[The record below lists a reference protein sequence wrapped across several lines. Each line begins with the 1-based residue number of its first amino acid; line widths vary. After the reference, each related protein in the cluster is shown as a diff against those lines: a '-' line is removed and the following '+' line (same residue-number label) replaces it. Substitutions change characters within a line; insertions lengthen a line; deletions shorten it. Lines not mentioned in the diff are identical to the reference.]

1 MPKRS
6 VPSSATARPVTRP
19 AARPVVRPI
28 TPHLFAPTPGRP
40 LRAKHS
46 TLAADTRVEPHSHP
60 WAQLAWSAT
69 GVLRLT
75 ADRGTYLVPP
85 SRAVWVPPGVEHA
98 ITVVETAELRTL
110 YLHQPA
116 GHCGPL
122 APASAEG
129 GARRSS
135 GNPAEDG
142 TRRSAGADPAD
153 WQHCRVLEVSEL
165 LRALMLAL
173 PSAPDDG
180 APPSPAELE
189 RERLIAPLLADE
201 LKRAPRVPLG
211 VALPQDKR
219 LRGLCEAVLDD
230 PTRHDT
236 LGAWV
241 RDIGASERTVA
252 RLFRDELG
260 TSFGQWRQQV
270 LLARAL
276 TLAARKRPMSEIAA
290 ELGYASPSAFSAM
303 VRRSLGAPP
312 SRFFASAA

>member
-1 MPKRS
+1 MPTRS
-6 VPSSATARPVTRP
+6 APAVPPR
-19 AARPVVRPI
+19 AAPRTGRILVGPRSPQ
-28 TPHLFAPTPGRP
+28 LFAPTPERP

-46 TLAADTRVEPHSHP
+46 QLAADTQVEPHSHP

-75 ADRGTYLVPP
+75 TRGGTYLVPP
-85 SRAVWVPPGVEHA
+85 SRALWIPPGVEHA
-98 ITVVETAELRTL
+98 VTVVEDAELCTL
-110 YLHQPA
+110 YLHQRP
-116 GHCGPL
+116 GCCGP
-122 APASAEG
+122 
-129 GARRSS
+129 GARR
-135 GNPAEDG
+135 G
-142 TRRSAGADPAD
+142 TGEA
-153 WQHCRVLEVSEL
+153 WLQCRVLEVSDL

-173 PSAPDDG
+173 PAAPDA
-180 APPSPAELE
+180 APPLPAGELE
-189 RERLIAPLLADE
+189 REKWIAPLLADE
-201 LKRAPRVPLG
+201 LRRAAPVPLG
-211 VALPQDKR
+211 VPMPEDKR
-219 LRGLCEAVLDD
+219 LRALCEAVLDD
-230 PTRHDT
+230 PTRHDS

-276 TLAARKRPMSEIAA
+276 TLAAKKRPMSEIAA

-312 SRFFASAA
+312 SRFFASA

>member
-1 MPKRS
+1 MPKQA
-6 VPSSATARPVTRP
+6 SSAKSRLNRVTA
-19 AARPVVRPI
+19 A
-28 TPHLFAPTPGRP
+28 TPHLYAPTAERP

-46 TLAADTRVEPHSHP
+46 RLAEDTHVEPHRHA

-75 ADRGTYLVPP
+75 TDGGTYLVPP
-85 SRAVWVPPGVEHA
+85 SRAVWIPPGVEHA
-98 ITVVETAELRTL
+98 VTVVESADLCTL
-110 YLHQPA
+110 YLHQRP
-116 GHCGPL
+116 GCCGP
-122 APASAEG
+122 
-129 GARRSS
+129 GARK
-135 GNPAEDG
+135 A
-142 TRRSAGADPAD
+142 AGSD
-153 WQHCRVLEVSEL
+153 WQQCRVLEVSEL

-173 PSAPDDG
+173 PSAPDG
-180 APPSPAELE
+180 AAPPSPTELE
-189 RERLIAPLLADE
+189 REKLVAPLLADE
-201 LKRAPRVPLG
+201 LKRAAPVPLG
-211 VALPQDKR
+211 VAMPADKR
-219 LRGLCEAVLDD
+219 LRALCEAVLAA

-241 RDIGASERTVA
+241 RDIGASERTIA

-276 TLAARKRPMSEIAA
+276 TLAAKKRPMSEIAA

-312 SRFFASAA
+312 SRLFGTQA

>member
-1 MPKRS
+1 MPKPASPARS
-6 VPSSATARPVTRP
+6 RLKRVTAS
-19 AARPVVRPI
+19 
-28 TPHLFAPTPGRP
+28 TPHLYAPTAERP

-46 TLAADTRVEPHSHP
+46 RLAEDTHVEPHRHA

-75 ADRGTYLVPP
+75 TGNGTYLVPP
-85 SRAVWVPPGVEHA
+85 SRAVWIPPGVEHA
-98 ITVVETAELRTL
+98 VTVVESAELCTL
-110 YLHQPA
+110 YLHQRP
-116 GHCGPL
+116 GCCGP
-122 APASAEG
+122 
-129 GARRSS
+129 GARKAAQTELR
-135 GNPAEDG
+135 
-142 TRRSAGADPAD
+142 D

-173 PSAPDDG
+173 PSAPDG
-180 APPSPAELE
+180 ATPPSPAELE
-189 RERLIAPLLADE
+189 RERLVAPLLADE
-201 LKRAPRVPLG
+201 LKRAAPVPLG
-211 VALPQDKR
+211 VAMPADKR
-219 LRGLCEAVLDD
+219 LRALCEAVLAA

-241 RDIGASERTVA
+241 RDIGASERTIA

-276 TLAARKRPMSEIAA
+276 TLAAKKRPMSEIAA

-303 VRRSLGAPP
+303 VRRTLGATPRRLFGAV
-312 SRFFASAA
+312 S

>member
-1 MPKRS
+1 MPKRLAALRLTVQS
-6 VPSSATARPVTRP
+6 ITAHFFEPTRE
-19 AARPVVRPI
+19 
-28 TPHLFAPTPGRP
+28 RP

-46 TLAADTRVEPHSHP
+46 TLEADTRVEPHSHP

-75 ADRGTYLVPP
+75 AERGTYLVPP

-98 ITVVETAELRTL
+98 VTVVETAELRTL
-110 YLHQPA
+110 YLHERA
-116 GHCGPL
+116 
-122 APASAEG
+122 APATARCGDGMSKG
-129 GARRSS
+129 IDLSTTTGPGKGAGSRT
-135 GNPAEDG
+135 AA
-142 TRRSAGADPAD
+142 AGPND

-173 PSAPDDG
+173 PSTPDSDS
-180 APPSPAELE
+180 PPSPADLD
-189 RERLIAPLLADE
+189 REKLIAPLLADE
-201 LKRAPRVPLG
+201 LRRAAPVRLG
-211 VALPQDKR
+211 VALPEDKR
-219 LRGLCEAVLDD
+219 LRALCEAVLDD

-241 RDIGASERTVA
+241 RRIGASERTVA

-303 VRRSLGAPP
+303 VRRSVGMPP
-312 SRFFASAA
+312 SRFFASA

>member
-1 MPKRS
+1 MRC
-6 VPSSATARPVTRP
+6 
-19 AARPVVRPI
+19 
-28 TPHLFAPTPGRP
+28 
-40 LRAKHS
+40 KHS
-46 TLAADTRVEPHSHP
+46 TLEADMRVEPHSHP

-75 ADRGTYLVPP
+75 AQRGTYLVPP

-98 ITVVETAELRTL
+98 VTVVETAELRTL
-110 YLHQPA
+110 YLHDRA
-116 GHCGPL
+116 
-122 APASAEG
+122 APATAPG
-129 GARRSS
+129 GGGMGKGIDPNTATGPGKGASS
-135 GNPAEDG
+135 RTAATSP
-142 TRRSAGADPAD
+142 TD
-153 WQHCRVLEVSEL
+153 WQHCRVLEVSDL

-173 PSAPDDG
+173 PSAPDG
-180 APPSPAELE
+180 GPPASPADLQ
-189 RERLIAPLLADE
+189 REKLIAPLLADE
-201 LKRAPRVPLG
+201 LRRAAPVRLG
-211 VALPQDKR
+211 VALPEDKR
-219 LRGLCEAVLDD
+219 LRALCEAVLDD

-241 RDIGASERTVA
+241 RRIGASERTVA

-303 VRRSLGAPP
+303 VRRSVGMPP
-312 SRFFASAA
+312 SRFFASA

>member
-1 MPKRS
+1 MPKHS
-6 VPSSATARPVTRP
+6 NHLSARTVEGAAFNRQRPARAGGRPV
-19 AARPVVRPI
+19 ALEELV
-28 TPHLFAPTPGRP
+28 PTPRLFEPTAQRP

-75 ADRGTYLVPP
+75 AERGTYLVPP

-98 ITVVETAELRTL
+98 ITVIETAELRTL
-110 YLHQPA
+110 YMHQPA
-116 GHCGPL
+116 GRCGPGT
-122 APASAEG
+122 ASHV
-129 GARRSS
+129 
-135 GNPAEDG
+135 PG
-142 TRRSAGADPAD
+142 TPAD
-153 WQHCRVLEVSEL
+153 WRHCRVLEVSDL

-173 PSAPDDG
+173 PNAPDGD
-180 APPSPAELE
+180 APPSPTDLA
-189 RERLIAPLLADE
+189 REDLIAPLFADE
-201 LKRAPRVPLG
+201 LQRAPPVPLG
-211 VALPQDKR
+211 VPLPQDKR
-219 LRGLCEAVLDD
+219 LRALCEAVLDD

-236 LGAWV
+236 LGTWV
-241 RDIGASERTVA
+241 QGIGASERTVA

-290 ELGYASPSAFSAM
+290 ELGYTSPSAFSAM

-312 SRFFASAA
+312 SRFFSQRQSSPQEPSR

>member
-6 VPSSATARPVTRP
+6 PLRVGPQ
-19 AARPVVRPI
+19 
-28 TPHLFAPTPGRP
+28 TPQLFAPTAERP
-40 LRAKHS
+40 LRAKRS
-46 TLAADTRVEPHSHP
+46 TLAAETQVEPHSHP

-98 ITVVETAELRTL
+98 VTVVETAELRTL
-110 YLHQPA
+110 YLHQRT
-116 GHCGPL
+116 GQCGP
-122 APASAEG
+122 ARGAGCASA
-129 GARRSS
+129 
-135 GNPAEDG
+135 
-142 TRRSAGADPAD
+142 
-153 WQHCRVLEVSEL
+153 WQHCRVLEVSDL

-173 PSAPDDG
+173 PNAPDG
-180 APPSPAELE
+180 STPPSPAELA
-189 RERLIAPLLADE
+189 REKLIAPLLADE
-201 LKRAPRVPLG
+201 LLRAPPVRLG
-211 VALPQDKR
+211 VSLPADKR
-219 LRGLCEAVLDD
+219 LRALCEAVLDE

-236 LGAWV
+236 LADWV
-241 RDIGASERTVA
+241 RDVGASERTVA

-290 ELGYASPSAFSAM
+290 ELGYTSPSAFSAM
-303 VRRSLGAPP
+303 VRRSVGAPP
-312 SRFFASAA
+312 SKFFASA